1 VLGAVTPDEVTRN
14 LAALAQPVPPALWRD
29 LKSQGLL
36 AAEVPTPA

>member
-14 LAALAQPVPPALWRD
+14 VAALAQPVPAALWRD

-36 AAEVPTPA
+36 ASDAPTPG